1 MARRIEIELT
11 SARPDGSWTW
21 RAAGARQ
28 PKGSLAASLVYPG
41 ARVGDVVRA
50 DAEFAL
56 EGISIV
62 SLYPPQVIRPE
73 PERVDLLG
81 PSREGKDLTTTSLLS
96 RSGRPAAEGD
106 GRDRP
111 AWSDR
116 APRRP
121 AGARAGPRGDG
132 GGPGGSS
139 PAARGRPAGSPPG
152 RRAGSR
158 AQAGNAAETG
168 EATDAG
174 RRPAPLS
181 PGQTAAAATR
191 RGAPRLSPAST
202 HRNAAL
208 ASVAPEQRPIAEQV
222 LRGGIPAVRQA
233 IEAQNAQARAEGRPE
248 VQPAPFLAMAEELL
262 PRLKAAAWRDRAE
275 AVVKAGDK
283 VALHDLRSVVMGADA
298 GARDPESRLMAAQL
312 RESFEHRVCQ
322 VRERWVNEIGAGLDS
337 DKLLRALRA
346 SARPPDPGARFPAE
360 LAVRLSQTAGA
371 AMAPQTPPDRW
382 AALLEAVAGSP
393 VRRMVKPVGLPPEPG
408 GALLEA
414 ARHEVGRVPGL
425 APLLGIDMPPPP
437 GPPRP
442 TRPAPSRSGSNAVS
456 HRA

>member
-11 SARPDGSWTW
+11 SARPDGTWTW

-28 PKGSLAASLVYPG
+28 PKGSLDASLVYPG
-41 ARVGDVVRA
+41 ARAGDVVRA

-56 EGISIV
+56 EGIAILR
-62 SLYPPQVIRPE
+62 LYPPSTIRPE
-73 PERVDLLG
+73 RQHVELLG
-81 PSREGKDLTTTSLLS
+81 PPRDDKEVTTFLLP
-96 RSGRPAAEGD
+96 RSGRPPAERE
-106 GRDRP
+106 GRDR
-111 AWSDR
+111 AVSS
-116 APRRP
+116 ASSRRRG
-121 AGARAGPRGDG
+121 AGAQSGPSQDGDG
-132 GGPGGSS
+132 GPGRST
-139 PAARGRPAGSPPG
+139 PGRPRSVGPPG
-152 RRAGSR
+152 RGRGSRGDAGDATSSGRQPSPAPPGQAAGS
-158 AQAGNAAETG
+158 A
-168 EATDAG
+168 
-174 RRPAPLS
+174 
-181 PGQTAAAATR
+181 R
-191 RGAPRLSPAST
+191 RGPPRLSPANT
-202 HRNAAL
+202 HRAAAL

-233 IEAQNAQARAEGRPE
+233 IDAQNAHARAEGRPE
-248 VQPAPFLAMAEELL
+248 VLPGPFLAMAEELL

-275 AVVKAGDK
+275 AVVKAGDR

-298 GARDPESRLMAAQL
+298 GARDPESRLLAAQL
-312 RESFEHRVCQ
+312 REAFEHRVGQ
-322 VRERWVNEIGAGLDS
+322 LRQRWVDEIGAGLDS

-360 LAVRLSQTAGA
+360 LAVRLSRTAGA
-371 AMAPQTPPDRW
+371 ALAPQTPPERW
-382 AALLEAVAGSP
+382 ATILEAVAGSP

-442 TRPAPSRSGSNAVS
+442 PRPAPARSSSEAVS
-456 HRA
+456 HPA